1 MKAILL
7 IIALFPVVSGMIS
20 LQERIDR
27 TEVTTLPFEFTN
39 SAKHSKPGGSLSS
52 FQELIN
58 RIPCYVYDDVGRKE
72 YTNWGQID
80 HTLFKY
86 FDSKYKNFILLD
98 IMVQRIS
105 GEYRHFL
112 VTLNKDYQVIDTLE
126 VAIGG
131 LHDAWLC
138 TKQYR
143 LNSDFTLTVYDL
155 QQTSDKVLRYQ
166 VDQFDSFE
174 AQRVDTRYTIN
185 EEGKFVKD
193 EEIRYIPR
201 TYKMEELYQKGH
213 GIWNGTETPV
223 EREDE

>member
-1 MKAILL
+1 MKTILL
-7 IIALFPVVSGMIS
+7 IIALFPVVSGTIS
-20 LQERIDR
+20 LRERIDR

-39 SAKHSKPGGSLSS
+39 LTKGSKPGYVINDVEG
-52 FQELIN
+52 LIN
-58 RIPCYVYDDVGRKE
+58 YIPRYIYKDLGRKSR
-72 YTNWGQID
+72 YTKEKNID
-80 HTLFKY
+80 YAL
-86 FDSKYKNFILLD
+86 SKSFISQGKNYILLD
-98 IMVQRIS
+98 VILNRMP

-166 VDQFDSFE
+166 VDQFDSFD

-213 GIWNGTETPV
+213 GIWNGNE
-223 EREDE
+223 EKL